1 MTLKLIKV
9 FGERNT
15 ASRAVIR
22 MIDAAPFLLEAGH
35 PGVDEADLVR
45 YDLMIDQVSS
55 IYAGPWK
62 RVYREAI
69 KDIRAEAMGPLGAW
83 KHAAPTYHSA
93 YKSLDVGVLFLARNP
108 YSWIQSLNRRP
119 YHCMG
124 RRQQDLEE
132 FLVFPWLCLGRDQID
147 PILSSPMYLWS
158 KKLAAYERFREEAD
172 ADGVKSTT
180 MRFEDFV
187 QNPVLSLNRALLAI
201 DAESGGLKAFPQ
213 ATKPETHLGSERKYY
228 YLNEEWRNDLTSTAV
243 SLINDMVDWS
253 IADRFGYT
261 QLDPADFP
269 DADELDQEES
279 DGKGRA
285 ASAA

>member
-35 PGVDEADLVR
+35 PGVDEDDLAK
-45 YDLMIDQVSS
+45 YDVMIDQVSS

-69 KDIRAEAMGPLGAW
+69 KDIRAQAMGPLGAW
-83 KHAAPTYHSA
+83 KHAAPDYDRTYKALNVS
-93 YKSLDVGVLFLARNP
+93 VLFLARNP

-124 RRQQDLEE
+124 RRQQNLEE
-132 FLVFPWLCLGRDQID
+132 FLVFPWLCLGRDNID

-158 KKLAAYERFREEAD
+158 LKLAAYQRFRDRA
-172 ADGVKSTT
+172 AVDGVSSAV

-187 QNPVLSLNRALLAI
+187 QNPVLALNRALLSM
-201 DAESGGLKAFPQ
+201 DVESGGLRSFPE
-213 ATKPETHLGSERKYY
+213 ATKPEPHLTSGRKMY

-253 IADRFGYT
+253 IADQFGYT
-261 QLDPADFP
+261 KLDPADFP
-269 DADELDQEES
+269 DIDDLEVSSS
-279 DGKGRA
+279 DRKGRP